1 MSVICLSGAPGSGKT
16 TIAKA
21 VAADA
26 GLRWGSFGDYV
37 RSRAREQGLSTE
49 RESLQSLG
57 QSLVDQGPRD
67 FCQATLD
74 WLGWTPPHG
83 LVLEGLRHVSVYEA
97 LRAIVRPIHV
107 FLIFVDVDKGIQ
119 RERLKSRS
127 GEELSLALVTDPTER
142 EIKSLRDRAD
152 LIVSGLDTPAAAVE
166 AITSWIG
173 VHS

>member
-21 VAADA
+21 VA
-26 GLRWGSFGDYV
+26 GQIGRQCGSFGDYV
-37 RSRAREQGLSTE
+37 RSRAREQGLGAD
-49 RESLQSLG
+49 RGSLQRLG

-83 LVLEGLRHVSVYEA
+83 LILDGLRHVSVYEA
-97 LRAIVRPIHV
+97 LQALVHPIEV
-107 FLIFVDVDKGIQ
+107 SLIFIDVDQGTQ
-119 RERLKSRS
+119 RDRLKSRS
-127 GEELSLALVTDPTER
+127 GEDLSQALMTDPTER
-142 EIKSLRDRAD
+142 EIASLRDRAD
-152 LIVSGLDTPAAAVE
+152 LIVSGPDTPEAAVE

-173 VHS
+173 ARA